1 MAANPAQTFVRG
13 HGRLEVQE
21 IEPGVGE
28 YPMHMLT
35 SSELARILRE
45 HKRLPAY
52 GLGVADALDQAFVFG
67 SERDVQRGSTGNN
80 AIVAVKD
87 FDHSLR
93 HIRPRQQ
100 TGQHLAENP
109 VIMFRK
115 CCLRSFFSR
124 FFQKPDTLPPI
135 PAGDRSILPLPDKAA
150 AHRQY
155 PKAVKTHNAQGKIP

>member
-115 CCLRSFFSR
+115 CCLRSFFQGSFKSLIR
-124 FFQKPDTLPPI
+124 FRQFRLEIAVFYLFPIRRQRIGNIRKP
-135 PAGDRSILPLPDKAA
+135 
-150 AHRQY
+150 
-155 PKAVKTHNAQGKIP
+155 